1 MKKITGVLIATAIC
15 ASFFAR
21 QAAADIVFEEITSQS
36 GMPTGGS
43 GGKTKVLIS
52 GDKYRA
58 QKKMTMD
65 VGAMGDQM
73 KFSQQMSGGTMGAM
87 NKIMRAGKP
96 DYPDH
101 IMTLDEWAEFDEN
114 AKLIDEVSRNMKKGK
129 GLFGKLKKDLK
140 ADFGG
145 NKKKETTID
154 DVIGKY
160 CQEFDSGLLEKKKD
174 EMAEKLSQEGGMGI
188 MTLAQVTDYD
198 TWLRAKIIRG
208 SCGGSG
214 QEDREYMEA
223 ARGTASKL
231 GTVSNKPAASGNP
244 LETVRKISD
253 EKTPEY
259 QEQKRQFEL
268 NSKYKAEYAKG
279 REKSKEMSG
288 TTDKM
293 MKESMA
299 GMADAVNDMMLNVQ
313 IIRLDTGKVF
323 ELFPPKNPKD
333 PKPSDLT
340 YKEQTLDDV
349 REKTEEQEKKM
360 QKMMKD
366 SEGARKAGEAQMAA
380 ARAKYGDA
388 AIDQATGGKP
398 QAKKIG
404 NETVNGIACEHWQV
418 KGTSGLDDYWVS
430 NKFAGAEEIMAFE
443 AKLKEK
449 TGAGRGGIAFGGMPD
464 MSSMMSGTD
473 PVMAAEVAK
482 IKARGIVIKKVN
494 TMKNAAP
501 SQASMLHNH
510 KMASADAGDA
520 GAAQMA
526 KTNAAMAGMSDKQKA
541 AMMQDPAAFQ
551 KMMGGNNM
559 GESMQASAEKRQAAG
574 DYKTDDRQDMVNT
587 YELKLVGTNPVPDAA
602 FEVPA
607 GAKRTK

>member
-1 MKKITGVLIATAIC
+1 MKNVIKVFLALAVC

-21 QAAADIVFEEITSQS
+21 QAAADVVFEEITSQS
-36 GMPTGGS
+36 GMPMGGGG

-65 VGAMGDQM
+65 AGAMGDSM

-87 NKIMRAGKP
+87 NKMMRAGKP

-101 IMTLDEWAEFDEN
+101 IMTLDEWGEFDEN
-114 AKLIDEVSRNMKKGK
+114 AKLIDEVSKNMKKGK
-129 GLFGKLKKDLK
+129 GLFGKLKKDFK

-154 DVIGKY
+154 DVIHKY
-160 CQEFDSGLLEKKKD
+160 CQEFDSGIIEKKKD

-188 MTLAQVTDYD
+188 MVLAQATDFD

-208 SCGGSG
+208 SCGGSSP
-214 QEDREYMEA
+214 DARASREGAE
-223 ARGTASKL
+223 TASRL
-231 GTVSNKPAASGNP
+231 GKVSKSGASGNP
-244 LETVRKISD
+244 LETVRKVSD
-253 EKTPEY
+253 EETPEY
-259 QEQKRQFEL
+259 QDLKRQYEL
-268 NSKYKAEYAKG
+268 NSKYRAEYAQAK
-279 REKSKEMSG
+279 EMSKEMPG
-288 TTDKM
+288 KMDNM
-293 MKESMA
+293 MKEAA
-299 GMADAVNDMMLNVQ
+299 GGAVAAVSDMMLNVQ
-313 IIRLDTGKVF
+313 IIRLDTGKVI
-323 ELFPPKNPKD
+323 ELFPPKKAKD
-333 PKPSDLT
+333 PKPEDVT
-340 YKEQTLDDV
+340 YKEETLDDV
-349 REKTEEQEKKM
+349 RDRVEDQERKM
-360 QKMMKD
+360 QKMMKGN
-366 SEGARKAGEAQMAA
+366 EGAMKAGEAQMAA

-430 NKFAGAEEIMAFE
+430 KKFAGAEEILAFE
-443 AKLKEK
+443 ARLKEK
-449 TGAGRGGIAFGGMPD
+449 TGTGRGGIAFGGMPD
-464 MSSMMSGTD
+464 MSSMMGATD
-473 PVMAAEVAK
+473 QALAAEVAK
-482 IKARGIVIKKVN
+482 IKERGIVIKKVN
-494 TMKNAAP
+494 TMKGAAP
-501 SQASMLHNH
+501 SQASMLANN
-510 KMASADAGDA
+510 KMVSADMGDA

-526 KTNAAMAGMSDKQKA
+526 QSNAAMAGMSDKQKA
-541 AMMQDPAAFQ
+541 AMMRDPAMMA
-551 KMMGGNNM
+551 KMMGGQNM
-559 GESMQASAEKRQAAG
+559 GAAAQASVEKRQAAG
-574 DYKTDDRQDMVNT
+574 DFKDDDRQDMVNT